1 MKLDIDKTEKLSD
14 YAHEYGDELIY
25 MSETPEYIDC
35 YISYTEM
42 SVDAIT
48 EYLQKMSN
56 YKNGCC
62 FKISEIV
69 NPRIP
74 DTYIDKYNFFH
85 GYLNETYIGEVYR
98 KFLRLNKR

>member
-1 MKLDIDKTEKLSD
+1 MKLDMDKTKISD
-14 YAHEYGDELIY
+14 YAHERLDKLIY
-25 MSETPEYIDC
+25 ISEPPGYIDC

-42 SVDAIT
+42 SVD
-48 EYLQKMSN
+48 EMPMYLQKMSN

-62 FKISEIV
+62 FKISDIV

-74 DTYIDKYNFFH
+74 NTYFDKYNFFH
-85 GYLNETYIGEVYR
+85 GYFNETYIEEVYR